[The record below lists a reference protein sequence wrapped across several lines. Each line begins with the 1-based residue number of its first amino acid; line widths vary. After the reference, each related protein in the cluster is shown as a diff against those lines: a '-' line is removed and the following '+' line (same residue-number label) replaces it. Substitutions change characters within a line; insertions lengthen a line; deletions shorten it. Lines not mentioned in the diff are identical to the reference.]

1 MYLKYLWKS
10 STHYPDSSE
19 GLQQLPKQSPC
30 ISAEE
35 YESGEN
41 VTGSGNMITHITVH
55 ESPTV
60 GIKQSLFK

>member
-1 MYLKYLWKS
+1 MKYL
-10 STHYPDSSE
+10 YVCMVRA
-19 GLQQLPKQSPC
+19 LPAFGTSNNELVGQSPC

-41 VTGSGNMITHITVH
+41 VTGSGNIITHITVD

-60 GIKQSLFK
+60 GIKQFI

>member
-1 MYLKYLWKS
+1 MVRA
-10 STHYPDSSE
+10 
-19 GLQQLPKQSPC
+19 LPAFGTSNNELVRQSPC